1 MFKQTLIAIALMGA
15 TTVHAQDNSSILDE
29 DVCEKAVKYS
39 FKYMPEEDDA
49 KLHEARWAILK
60 GDRADSMQK
69 LVGMVIF
76 ELGQR
81 LGYAFDPETM
91 GSDEW
96 WEETV
101 DDFNNSCEGLLGDLR
116 DTYGYGKDADIESAN
131 PDEAW

>member
-1 MFKQTLIAIALMGA
+1 MIKQTLIAIALMGA
-15 TTVHAQDNSSILDE
+15 TTVHAQDSFKDE

-60 GDRADSMQK
+60 GEKADSMQK
-69 LVGMVIF
+69 LVGLVIF

-81 LGYAFDPETM
+81 LGYSFDPETM

-101 DDFNNSCEGLLGDLR
+101 SDFNNNCEGLLGDLR
-116 DTYGYGKDADIESAN
+116 ETYGYGKDAEIESEN
-131 PDEAW
+131 PNEIW